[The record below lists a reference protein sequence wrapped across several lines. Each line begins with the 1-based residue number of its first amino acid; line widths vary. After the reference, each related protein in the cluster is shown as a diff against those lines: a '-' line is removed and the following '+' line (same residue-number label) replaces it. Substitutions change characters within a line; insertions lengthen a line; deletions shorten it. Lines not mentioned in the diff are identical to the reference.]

1 MKRVALFVILA
12 LIVGC
17 RGSEQKPHG
26 DHGKEKKDPHAGH
39 GGHGQSTLMVSS
51 EPKEIEAGKEA
62 VLKLM
67 IHDAKNAMV
76 KDLEI
81 IHEQK
86 VHLIMV
92 HSNLDHF
99 VHLHPDVDNAGN
111 IVTKHTFPVG
121 GTYYLFADH
130 KPKGGEQAT
139 ARADLKVKVE
149 ANAKAPQSEP
159 DLKVN
164 VPGKVAGDALSADV
178 SITGAKKGGE
188 ASIQFELHDANGKAV
203 EDLQPYMGERGH
215 LVVISADGKHY
226 VHAHPAS
233 EKETAKNRVVFH
245 AHFPSTGL
253 FKGWGQFRRQGE
265 IRVIPFVMKVD

>member
-1 MKRVALFVILA
+1 MKRIALLVVLA
-12 LIVGC
+12 LMIGC

-39 GGHGQSTLMVSS
+39 GGHAESALMVTS

-81 IHEQK
+81 VHEQK
-86 VHLIMV
+86 VHLIIV

-111 IVTKHTFPVG
+111 ITTKHTFPVG
-121 GTYYLFADH
+121 GNYYVFADH
-130 KPKGGEQAT
+130 KPKGGEQGT
-139 ARADLKVKVE
+139 ARTELKVAGKSLGE
-149 ANAKAPQSEP
+149 AV
-159 DLKVN
+159 LKVN
-164 VPGKVAGDALSADV
+164 APGKVEGDGLSAEV

-188 ASIQFELHDANGKAV
+188 ASIQFDLRDAKGNPV
-203 EDLQPYMGERGH
+203 DDLQPYMGERGH
-215 LVVISADGKHY
+215 LVVLSADGKQY

-233 EKETAKNRVVFH
+233 DKGSAKNRVVFQ
-245 AHFPSTGL
+245 AHVPSTGL
-253 FKGWGQFRRQGE
+253 FKGWGQFRRQDR
-265 IRVIPFVMKVD
+265 IHVIPFVMKVD